1 MIKVGDKVTSKKR
14 PALKGKVFKIGKSYD
29 DKPLY
34 ILDNGCMFTEDE
46 IKLDNH
52 E

>member
-1 MIKVGDKVTSKKR
+1 MKKVGDKVTSKKF
-14 PALKGKVFKIGKSYD
+14 PLLKGVVKKIGKSFD

-46 IKLDNH
+46 LQ
-52 E
+52 